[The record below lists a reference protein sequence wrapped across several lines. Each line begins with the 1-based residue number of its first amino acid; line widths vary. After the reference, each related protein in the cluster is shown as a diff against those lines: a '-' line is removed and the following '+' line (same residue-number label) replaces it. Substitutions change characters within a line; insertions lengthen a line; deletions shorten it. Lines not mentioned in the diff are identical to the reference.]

1 MPLPPAAEEKLYE
14 VIDPAAAQTTLA
26 ALRER
31 HAVLYECVG
40 CAQALG
46 QAAGAELVLVFGAIF
61 GFVEGKKIII
71 ARYLANYEPPPVTV
85 SAEEARNERW
95 DVVIGA
101 VGTLKAGEAAS
112 ISAIQGKES
121 TRRVVEALMSAEQA
135 LQTAVAVR
143 DKVVQAYQ
151 EVVRMSI

>member
-1 MPLPPAAEEKLYE
+1 MLEA
-14 VIDPAAAQTTLA
+14 ISSTTISA
-26 ALRER
+26 
-31 HAVLYECVG
+31 
-40 CAQALG
+40 G
-46 QAAGAELVLVFGAIF
+46 QAVARSTEAKVTSPAVGGVQSSVELGFDSVLKQVTSDAI
-61 GFVEGKKIII
+61 
-71 ARYLANYEPPPVTV
+71 
-85 SAEEARNERW
+85 
-95 DVVIGA
+95 
-101 VGTLKAGEAAS
+101 GTLKAGEAAS

>member
-1 MPLPPAAEEKLYE
+1 MLEAVSSTAISAGQAVARAAETN
-14 VIDPAAAQTTLA
+14 VTSP
-26 ALRER
+26 
-31 HAVLYECVG
+31 
-40 CAQALG
+40 
-46 QAAGAELVLVFGAIF
+46 AAGAVQSGGELGFDSVFKQVASDAI
-61 GFVEGKKIII
+61 
-71 ARYLANYEPPPVTV
+71 
-85 SAEEARNERW
+85 
-95 DVVIGA
+95 
-101 VGTLKAGEAAS
+101 GTLKAGEAAS

>member
-1 MPLPPAAEEKLYE
+1 MIEAISSKAISAAQAAIRATETQIATPAAPPAVQSTGE
-14 VIDPAAAQTTLA
+14 VGFDSVMKQVTTD
-26 ALRER
+26 
-31 HAVLYECVG
+31 
-40 CAQALG
+40 
-46 QAAGAELVLVFGAIF
+46 AI
-61 GFVEGKKIII
+61 
-71 ARYLANYEPPPVTV
+71 
-85 SAEEARNERW
+85 
-95 DVVIGA
+95 
-101 VGTLKAGEAAS
+101 GTLKAGEAAS

>member
-1 MPLPPAAEEKLYE
+1 MIEAISSTAISAGQALARAAETTQAIAPAAPTAVQSGGE
-14 VIDPAAAQTTLA
+14 VGFDSVMKQVTTD
-26 ALRER
+26 
-31 HAVLYECVG
+31 
-40 CAQALG
+40 
-46 QAAGAELVLVFGAIF
+46 AI
-61 GFVEGKKIII
+61 
-71 ARYLANYEPPPVTV
+71 
-85 SAEEARNERW
+85 
-95 DVVIGA
+95 
-101 VGTLKAGEAAS
+101 GTLKAGEAAS

>member
-1 MPLPPAAEEKLYE
+1 MLEAISSTA
-14 VIDPAAAQTTLA
+14 ISA
-26 ALRER
+26 
-31 HAVLYECVG
+31 
-40 CAQALG
+40 G
-46 QAAGAELVLVFGAIF
+46 QAASRATEAQAISPAATAPVQAGDDV
-61 GFVEGKKIII
+61 GFESVMKQ
-71 ARYLANYEPPPVTV
+71 VT
-85 SAEEARNERW
+85 SDA
-95 DVVIGA
+95 I
-101 VGTLKAGEAAS
+101 GTLKAGEAAS

>member
-1 MPLPPAAEEKLYE
+1 MLEAIASTAVSAGQAVARAAETQ
-14 VIDPAAAQTTLA
+14 ITAP
-26 ALRER
+26 
-31 HAVLYECVG
+31 
-40 CAQALG
+40 
-46 QAAGAELVLVFGAIF
+46 AAGAVLGSGDLGFDSVLKQVTTDAI
-61 GFVEGKKIII
+61 
-71 ARYLANYEPPPVTV
+71 
-85 SAEEARNERW
+85 
-95 DVVIGA
+95 
-101 VGTLKAGEAAS
+101 GTLKAGEAAS

>member
-1 MPLPPAAEEKLYE
+1 MLQAISSAISAGQAIARSAE
-14 VIDPAAAQTTLA
+14 A
-26 ALRER
+26 ALTTP
-31 HAVLYECVG
+31 
-40 CAQALG
+40 
-46 QAAGAELVLVFGAIF
+46 AAGAVQAGGDVGFDSVLKQVTTDAI
-61 GFVEGKKIII
+61 
-71 ARYLANYEPPPVTV
+71 
-85 SAEEARNERW
+85 
-95 DVVIGA
+95 
-101 VGTLKAGEAAS
+101 GTIKAGEAAS